1 MEKVNYQAL
10 LDNYDPS
17 MDEEPMDDP
26 STRTMEQRDKLDVPI
41 PGQSFTDEP
50 GKWAWER
57 PARYNTEEDCF
68 LHVVDQ
74 IEKDEQSRDE
84 MLKLMMAGIPLEQIV
99 NTISFGGFTE
109 GQWSVDLA
117 ELIKFPVLMHLANM
131 AVEENIPVKV
141 FSDNTVKRKEQ
152 GEGMDSD
159 TLLTLMRQNNPE
171 AFNRAEEGI
180 QFLSEVSLAS
190 EMPVID
196 ESMRE
201 ELMFAD
207 EKPFMEMEE

>member
-1 MEKVNYQAL
+1 
-10 LDNYDPS
+10 
-17 MDEEPMDDP
+17 
-26 STRTMEQRDKLDVPI
+26 
-41 PGQSFTDEP
+41 
-50 GKWAWER
+50 
-57 PARYNTEEDCF
+57 
-68 LHVVDQ
+68 
-74 IEKDEQSRDE
+74 
-84 MLKLMMAGIPLEQIV
+84 MMAGIPLEQIV

>member
-1 MEKVNYQAL
+1 
-10 LDNYDPS
+10 
-17 MDEEPMDDP
+17 
-26 STRTMEQRDKLDVPI
+26 
-41 PGQSFTDEP
+41 
-50 GKWAWER
+50 
-57 PARYNTEEDCF
+57 
-68 LHVVDQ
+68 
-74 IEKDEQSRDE
+74 
-84 MLKLMMAGIPLEQIV
+84 
-99 NTISFGGFTE
+99 
-109 GQWSVDLA
+109 
-117 ELIKFPVLMHLANM
+117 M

-159 TLLTLMRQNNPE
+159 TLLALMRQNNPE
-171 AFNRAEEGI
+171 AFDRAEEGI